1 MRGGR
6 RWLFRRVGAK
16 DQRTNNNLRG
26 RLLSGGKKT
35 GAILPKLQEYVA
47 IHAVYRGLGIL
58 LNEHAFLDFWD
69 TRIAVSDTPHSNC
82 RIPHVPDQADFIK
95 HWFDWHRG
103 YTIIRKPD
111 GTEER
116 QELRGESL
124 SEVPLGRLPRT
135 LEELQ
140 APPGPSRHPPR
151 RRYRA
156 RRRVPAGSPHTVSSN
171 LLPNDDRHIP
181 HVINRYG
188 DATRTSM
195 TSSQPS
201 DTPHVDPEDRIF
213 DSSSSSTSLS
223 ASDTEEHE
231 DNPTSARQR
240 LLLNLQQN
248 LDDVRANVLELTQR
262 TPQARNA
269 SQVSTVTNQINAITR
284 RLTNIRRQ
292 NLSPQHNS
300 NPGRAMANPYW
311 FSDIPSNSSP
321 VTGLNQTP
329 EDPDFN
335 SFSDE
340 ALRQRID
347 RLRREESEA
356 HASGLDPGDSS
367 IDRQSRIS
375 NIGRISGQRRR
386 AEQERWNREALA
398 RGSETRDES
407 ERQSSGHQ
415 SPPRSILTH
424 LPLTPQA
431 NQGLMSNRRLLAAH
445 LDRESLYRDYN
456 QNANR
461 GWTSRPRPA
470 GASRSDQ
477 GNSEASSLWNSTVN
491 GRAASSDVP
500 VAFNSPR
507 YWAIPPGPSS
517 HDRTNSHRPSRV
529 VRRRPIQQASDT
541 QPSGT
546 TLHHRDGP
554 ELFSYPHDLIG
565 SGQSDNPGNERLSS
579 LRETASPQ
587 GWVPRTEAFRASQ
600 SLLDAP
606 VPPEPRLSRSSFETL
621 IGEHAAT
628 SRYPEA
634 YREFQAWRSRFD
646 AERGGRRP
654 DVQAQ
659 ASLDNDSTRPEPL
672 PEAAMTVKMECKI
685 CFAQIS
691 NHAVL
696 PCGG

>member
-1 MRGGR
+1 
-6 RWLFRRVGAK
+6 
-16 DQRTNNNLRG
+16 
-26 RLLSGGKKT
+26 
-35 GAILPKLQEYVA
+35 
-47 IHAVYRGLGIL
+47 
-58 LNEHAFLDFWD
+58 
-69 TRIAVSDTPHSNC
+69 
-82 RIPHVPDQADFIK
+82 
-95 HWFDWHRG
+95 
-103 YTIIRKPD
+103 
-111 GTEER
+111 
-116 QELRGESL
+116 
-124 SEVPLGRLPRT
+124 
-135 LEELQ
+135 
-140 APPGPSRHPPR
+140 
-151 RRYRA
+151 
-156 RRRVPAGSPHTVSSN
+156 
-171 LLPNDDRHIP
+171 
-181 HVINRYG
+181 
-188 DATRTSM
+188 M

-201 DTPHVDPEDRIF
+201 ATPHVDPEDRIF

-367 IDRQSRIS
+367 IDLQSRIS

-415 SPPRSILTH
+415 SPPRSIFTH

-491 GRAASSDVP
+491 GRAGSCSSSITVFY
-500 VAFNSPR
+500 AGR
-507 YWAIPPGPSS
+507 L
-517 HDRTNSHRPSRV
+517 
-529 VRRRPIQQASDT
+529 DT
-541 QPSGT
+541 
-546 TLHHRDGP
+546 H
-554 ELFSYPHDLIG
+554 
-565 SGQSDNPGNERLSS
+565 
-579 LRETASPQ
+579 
-587 GWVPRTEAFRASQ
+587 
-600 SLLDAP
+600 
-606 VPPEPRLSRSSFETL
+606 
-621 IGEHAAT
+621 
-628 SRYPEA
+628 
-634 YREFQAWRSRFD
+634 
-646 AERGGRRP
+646 
-654 DVQAQ
+654 
-659 ASLDNDSTRPEPL
+659 
-672 PEAAMTVKMECKI
+672 
-685 CFAQIS
+685 
-691 NHAVL
+691 
-696 PCGG
+696 